1 MTLYMLFAAAEK
13 RTSLDDQVRAAA
25 TLASIILALLTLFT
39 TRRAQKLAAD
49 RAAGIGTL
57 SLATLVTVIPELL
70 LAVATFAV
78 LAAMSHLF
86 FDSFSL
92 RHWTDRRHV
101 IESLFSVAYLGF
113 VALFLFQ
120 LALAGWRLVVAGK
133 NSLAR

>member
-1 MTLYMLFAAAEK
+1 MTLYALFAATAK

-49 RAAGIGTL
+49 RVVGIGAL
-57 SLATLVTVIPELL
+57 SLTTVLTVIPDLV
-70 LAVATFAV
+70 LAMATSAV

-86 FDSFSL
+86 FDSFSI
-92 RHWTDRRHV
+92 RHWTDRGHV
-101 IESLFSVAYLGF
+101 VASLFSVAYLGF
-113 VALFLFQ
+113 VALFFLQ
-120 LALAGWRLVVAGK
+120 VGLAGWRLVVAGK